1 MGVQNCIMKTDSKV
15 IADQIEKEC
24 IARDSMLERYLSL
37 VQRMENYFRG
47 FSIEHI
53 ERSRNIEANELVK
66 AVARKTTLPPNIFF
80 QILEDSSVKTV
91 VSKPRIVNIIQG
103 EDWRAPIMRYL
114 HHHYEPDNKIELL
127 IMQQRANAYQVIGNE
142 LYKTS
147 VIGPLL
153 H

>member
-1 MGVQNCIMKTDSKV
+1 VLLGLLKLQAMGVQNCIMKTDSKV

-66 AVARKTTLPPNIFF
+66 AAARKTTLPP
-80 QILEDSSVKTV
+80 
-91 VSKPRIVNIIQG
+91 
-103 EDWRAPIMRYL
+103 
-114 HHHYEPDNKIELL
+114 
-127 IMQQRANAYQVIGNE
+127 
-142 LYKTS
+142 
-147 VIGPLL
+147 
-153 H
+153 